1 MRSNAYTSRTTIV
14 PTAVLIAGLMAGLGP
29 GAVEAARIAAPV
41 PVAPEGTTG
50 TPLYF
55 IDFDIGTTVVRG
67 GAAHQDNNPDSA
79 PYVELPN
86 AGSPLTMVSF
96 TMPPNFD
103 LGGDVVARVLYT
115 TTVAPCFFVLQVDL
129 VGYGPSHSAALFDAF
144 WPGSGTPSDEGI
156 VQVPTA
162 FNTHEVLIT
171 FQGSSG
177 FPAHPGDAM
186 KLLLRRDSAD
196 VNDTCTV
203 DALLR
208 SISLTYDGVLVFAD
222 GFGTGDTTA
231 WSAP

>member
-1 MRSNAYTSRTTIV
+1 MRRTVRTTRNA
-14 PTAVLIAGLMAGLGP
+14 TALAAALIAGFGAGSAG
-29 GAVEAARIAAPV
+29 AARIAAPTPV
-41 PVAPEGTTG
+41 PGAPEGTTG

-55 IDFDIGTTVVRG
+55 VDFDIGTAVVRG

-86 AGSPLTMVSF
+86 AGFPLTIVSF
-96 TMPPNFD
+96 TMPPNYD
-103 LGGDVVARVLYT
+103 LGGDVVARVLYST
-115 TTVAPCFFVLQVDL
+115 SVAPCFFVLQTEL
-129 VGYGPSHSAALFDAF
+129 VGYGPGHPAGLFDAF

-162 FNTHEVLIT
+162 FNTHELVVT
-171 FQGSSG
+171 FQGTAG

-186 KLLLRRDSAD
+186 TLLFRRDSAD
-196 VNDTCTV
+196 VNDTCSV

-208 SISLTYDGVLVFAD
+208 SISLTYEGVLVFAD